1 MLFNSISFLIFF
13 PLVLVIYYLLPKVIL
28 RTWFLLV
35 ASYFFYLSLNPY
47 CALILLGSTCVTY
60 FGGIML
66 ELEGNRW
73 TFGKKGILY
82 TIVILNVA
90 LLAFFKYSNFIADN
104 VVSLL
109 SICGESESFR
119 GFDILLPVGIS
130 FYVFKAVSY
139 ISDVYFGK
147 IPVEKNFCHFALYV
161 AFFPQLLAGPI
172 ERAGVLLPQFKK
184 KVLFDGCNITA
195 GLKMMLWGY
204 FMKIVFADR
213 AVIYVD
219 TIYGNLYNQNG
230 TSILLAAVLYSFQIY
245 CDFAGYSLLSIGVA
259 KAMGYDVMQNFNRPY
274 LAQSITEFW
283 KRWHISLTKWL
294 TDYVYIPL
302 GGSRCSKIKSYRNI
316 MITFLVSGLW
326 HGAAWNFVVWG
337 MLHGIIQVIEKHLG
351 YAKRETTSIFLR
363 GVRIIVTFFV
373 VTIAWMFFR
382 LPNFNDVIFGITKIF
397 TSVSTSV
404 GGRDATPALE
414 YCALGLFLLIAKD
427 VLDEYYPGRFLL
439 FDNKNIV
446 VRYVSYI
453 LVCLLILAAG
463 VFDAGQFIYMQF

>member
-13 PLVLVIYYLLPKVIL
+13 PLVLVVYYLLPKVVW

-35 ASYFFYLSLNPY
+35 ASYYFYLNLNPY
-47 CALILLGSTCVTY
+47 CTLILFGSTGVTY
-60 FGGIML
+60 LGGIML
-66 ELEGNRW
+66 ERKRCIG
-73 TFGKKGILY
+73 GKRGILY
-82 TIVILNVA
+82 VIVILNVA
-90 LLAFFKYSNFIADN
+90 LLAFFKYANFIVDS

-109 SICGESESFR
+109 NLCGRSESFR
-119 GFDILLPVGIS
+119 GFDIILPVGIS
-130 FYVFKAVSY
+130 FYIFKAISY
-139 ISDVYFGK
+139 ISDVYHGK
-147 IPVEKNFCHFALYV
+147 IIAERGFCRFSLYV
-161 AFFPQLLAGPI
+161 VFFPQLLAGPI
-172 ERAGVLLPQFKK
+172 EKAGALLPQFKEK
-184 KVLFDGCNITA
+184 IKFDGRNITV

-213 AVIYVD
+213 AIIYVD

-230 TSILLAAVLYSFQIY
+230 TSILLAAILYSFQIY
-245 CDFAGYSLLSIGVA
+245 CDFAGYSLLSIGVS
-259 KAMGYDVMQNFNRPY
+259 KAMGYDVMLNFNRPY

-302 GGSRCSKIKSYRNI
+302 GGSRCTKFRTYSNI
-316 MITFLVSGLW
+316 LITFLVSGLW

-337 MLHGIIQVIEKHLG
+337 MLHGIIQVVEKHFG
-351 YAKRETTSIFLR
+351 YAKRKTISIFLR
-363 GVRIIVTFFV
+363 GVRIVFTFFI

-382 LPNFNDVIFGITKIF
+382 LSNFNDVIFGITKIF

-414 YCALGLFLLIAKD
+414 YCALGLFMLMTKD
-427 VLDEYYPGRFLL
+427 VLDEYYPGKFLL

-446 VRYVSYI
+446 VRFASYI

-463 VFDAGQFIYMQF
+463 VFDAGQFIYMSF

>member
-1 MLFNSISFLIFF
+1 MLFNSISFLTFF
-13 PLVLVIYYLLPKVIL
+13 PLVLVVYYLLPKVVW

-35 ASYFFYLSLNPY
+35 ASYYFYINLNPY
-47 CALILLGSTCVTY
+47 CALILLCSTYVTY
-60 FGGIML
+60 FGGILL
-66 ELEGNRW
+66 EVDGTRW
-73 TFGKKGILY
+73 TLGKKNILY
-82 TIVILNVA
+82 GIVVLNVA
-90 LLAFFKYSNFIADN
+90 LLAFFKYTNFIAN
-104 VVSLL
+104 
-109 SICGESESFR
+109 SIVHIFNFCGGSESFR
-119 GFDILLPVGIS
+119 GFDIILPVGIS
-130 FYVFKAVSY
+130 FYIFKAISY
-139 ISDVYFGK
+139 ISDVYQRR
-147 IPVEKNFCHFALYV
+147 ITAERSFCRFALYV

-172 ERAGVLLPQFKK
+172 ERASSLLPQFKK
-184 KVLFDGCNITA
+184 KVLFDGRNISV

-213 AVIYVD
+213 AIIYVD
-219 TIYGNLYNQNG
+219 TVYGNLYNQNG

-274 LAQSITEFW
+274 LSQSITDFW

-302 GGSRCSKIKSYRNI
+302 GGSRCSKIKNYRNI
-316 MITFLVSGLW
+316 LITFLVSGLW

-337 MLHGIIQVIEKHLG
+337 MLHGVIQVIEKYFG
-351 YAKRETTSIFLR
+351 YARLKTTSTFIR
-363 GVRIIVTFFV
+363 GVRVGSTFFV

-414 YCALGLFLLIAKD
+414 YCALGLFMLVVKD
-427 VLDEYYPGRFLL
+427 ILDEYYPGRFLL
-439 FDNKNIV
+439 FENKNII

-453 LVCLLILAAG
+453 CVCLLILAAG